1 MSESTEIK
9 PEELTLRDLIVR
21 LTAKQLWGLICAFAT
36 LLIATFTLGFSAA
49 TYKSNIDLDRAKIE
63 HGREL
68 AEAKR
73 NLSEVTE
80 AKTQAKSMAQAA
92 ASERAAIVLKITFLD
107 HFLRYS
113 LAKEQGGDD
122 FERAKSLFVGFVHRV
137 WKAQEDQTVNV
148 VMDTRDRTE
157 RELVRVDRPV
167 VTPPSIQ
174 KPASTYRWQERR
186 VQETV
191 IKTIKFFDGST
202 YVIPYEVAG
211 AVHKQG

>member
-1 MSESTEIK
+1 VGT
-9 PEELTLRDLIVR
+9 P
-21 LTAKQLWGLICAFAT
+21 
-36 LLIATFTLGFSAA
+36 
-49 TYKSNIDLDRAKIE
+49 
-63 HGREL
+63 
-68 AEAKR
+68 
-73 NLSEVTE
+73 
-80 AKTQAKSMAQAA
+80 
-92 ASERAAIVLKITFLD
+92 FLD